1 MCIGLWTLLAVAS
14 PQRMQSANPAPASPL
29 LTPFALLSSPLSP
42 MPPPICFFSC
52 LPSAFP
58 LLLHVFPLL
67 SHACL
72 LFPTPSLPSACLL
85 FSLLSPCLTQTGPL
99 LSLLLSLYFP
109 STCPPPLAP
118 CLSSSCPC
126 PFSICPTASSAA
138 CPSASDWKL
147 PASLFQGA

>member
-1 MCIGLWTLLAVAS
+1 MHWLMDPSSSGVTPKDAVS
-14 PQRMQSANPAPASPL
+14 QPSSCFPSAHPL
-29 LTPFALLSSPLSP
+29 CSALLSTFANA
-42 MPPPICFFSC
+42 PPPICFFSC

-99 LSLLLSLYFP
+99 LSLLPPLYLPPTF
-109 STCPPPLAP
+109 PPPTP
-118 CLSSSCPC
+118 PRLSSSCPC